1 MKRIRYIVN
10 RILIGVGIAL
20 VLSFLR
26 GNLALGVSA
35 REMTTSSFGG
45 LQIAVNG
52 TDNNY
57 IWDVTDGS
65 WENWGSGVLIGNGS
79 IIKTNGQSTSSF
91 ATVRSVMAYSGNQ
104 AYVCR
109 MGSTSSNNSTY
120 QNQTFTF
127 ECPMIMGTY
136 GLQQIAFIYSH
147 TGGTDF
153 TMRLEVNGSM
163 TFIKDDDTSGSSTTS
178 AINNQ
183 INNDNTNTTNII
195 NNNNQNTQQQIES
208 QKVCTMI
215 DKNYIIESGK
225 ALNSSGVVYSSSGT
239 SNSGVTD
246 YINVLN
252 GTLKVISA
260 NTVKTCFYNV
270 NKTFISCIDTST
282 VGDGN
287 LITLPSN
294 TYYFRSTIALSTNRP
309 TFELCRNGNQAIA
322 DGQQQLN
329 DTLNNDDVTGATSTA
344 ESFFD
349 DFQSD
354 SHGLSGIITA
364 PLRLIQSLSSS
375 SCTPLSI
382 PLPFVNQN
390 ATFPCM
396 STVYTTHFPTFLSL
410 YQLITTGL
418 IGYWV
423 LIKLFGH
430 VKGMQDPKDDRIEVL
445 DL

>member
-1 MKRIRYIVN
+1 MKRIRYFIN

-26 GNLALGVSA
+26 GNLVLGVRA
-35 REMTTSSFGG
+35 REMSTSSFGG
-45 LQIAVNG
+45 LQVAVNG

-104 AYVCR
+104 AYVCK
-109 MGSTSSNNSTY
+109 MGSTASNNSTY

-127 ECPMIMGTY
+127 ECPMIMGQY

-153 TMRLEVNGSM
+153 TMRLEVNGSL
-163 TFIKDDDTSGSSTTS
+163 TFVKDEVDGSSGTTS

-183 INNDNTNTTNII
+183 ITNDNTNTTNII
-195 NNNNQNTQQQIES
+195 NNNNQNTQ
-208 QKVCTMI
+208 
-215 DKNYIIESGK
+215 DIIESNQVCTVYDLTQATIVGNFNNTGTIVFS
-225 ALNSSGVVYSSSGT
+225 ATSWRSSDFIKISSNDKITTISVLS
-239 SNSGVTD
+239 SNPR
-246 YINVLN
+246 Y
-252 GTLKVISA
+252 
-260 NTVKTCFYNV
+260 CFYNT
-270 NKTFISCIDTST
+270 NKSFISCGIPTSS
-282 VGDGN
+282 N
-287 LITLPSN
+287 ESITIPSN
-294 TYYFRSTIALSTNRP
+294 ASYFRYSVSYGYNMP
-309 TFELCRNGNQAIA
+309 TYKLCRNGNQALA
-322 DGQQQLN
+322 DSQQEIN
-329 DTLNNDDVTGATSTA
+329 NTLNNDDVTGATSTA

-375 SCTPLSI
+375 TCSPLSI
-382 PLPFVNQN
+382 PLPFVNTN
-390 ATFPCM
+390 ATLPCM
-396 STVYTTHFPTFLSL
+396 SGIYSTYFPTFLTL

-430 VKGMQDPKDDRIEVL
+430 VKGMQDPHDDRIEVL